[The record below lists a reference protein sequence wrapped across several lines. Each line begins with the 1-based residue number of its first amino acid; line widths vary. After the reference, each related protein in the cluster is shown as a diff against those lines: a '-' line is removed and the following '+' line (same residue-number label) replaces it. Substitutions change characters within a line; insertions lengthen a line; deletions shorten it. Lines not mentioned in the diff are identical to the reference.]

1 MPCFAKHIQYPTW
14 HSPHAMILS
23 VRSVALK
30 RQPIKCD
37 GSLPPRMSPP
47 RWQQGKELWVEVS
60 TLEEFDREVLAADR
74 LVVVDW

>member
-1 MPCFAKHIQYPTW
+1 
-14 HSPHAMILS
+14 
-23 VRSVALK
+23 
-30 RQPIKCD
+30 
-37 GSLPPRMSPP
+37 MSPP

>member
-1 MPCFAKHIQYPTW
+1 
-14 HSPHAMILS
+14 MILS

>member
-1 MPCFAKHIQYPTW
+1 MKCGW
-14 HSPHAMILS
+14 
-23 VRSVALK
+23 
-30 RQPIKCD
+30 KCD